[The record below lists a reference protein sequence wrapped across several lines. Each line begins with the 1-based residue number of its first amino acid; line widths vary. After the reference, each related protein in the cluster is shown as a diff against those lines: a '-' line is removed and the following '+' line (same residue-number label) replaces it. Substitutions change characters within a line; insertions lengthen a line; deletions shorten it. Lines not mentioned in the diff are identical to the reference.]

1 LTAQRKKGIFKLTA
15 IVLGILVLL
24 TVLYMLLTETQFM
37 QFAKGENTLE
47 YEKDILEFEML
58 SNTYIGVNN
67 QQIIKI
73 TKDGIMAYDL
83 QGQELWSDT
92 LTLDN
97 YVVKERES
105 YIAIAD
111 KMGQTIWI
119 FNDKGKQGQVVC
131 DNPIAYFSVNK
142 DGNVAVI
149 ESLDESHVIGAYNK
163 NGESFSKRI
172 TYAKDAVYP
181 TTVELSPNNDILL
194 ASYVNVD
201 APVIT
206 STLIAMKTQKP
217 KEEKLDDILY
227 GIEQKDNLIYE
238 IEFIKDNE
246 WVSVGD
252 KTTAWYTLEGSE
264 IGRKTELFCLLNPY
278 LVKKSNYGEGFLP
291 VISTMSINKNTLH
304 RKSSLTFYNAKGNAF
319 FSEELDEEPTYSYA
333 DDKGI
338 ILGSGNHFIG
348 YNKIGTKL
356 FEYNASID
364 VSKLF
369 YLRDKK
375 KALAVT
381 RDKVILLNT
390 KKEEK

>member
-1 LTAQRKKGIFKLTA
+1 MTAQKKNGIFKLTA
-15 IVLGILVLL
+15 ILLGVLVLL
-24 TVLYMLLTETQFM
+24 TALYMLLTKTQFI
-37 QFAKGENTLE
+37 QFTKGYNTLE
-47 YEKDILEFEML
+47 YEKDILEFELL

-73 TKDGIMAYDL
+73 TKDGIAAYDL
-83 QGQELWSDT
+83 EGQELWSDT

-97 YVVKERES
+97 YVVKQRES

-119 FNDKGKQGQVVC
+119 FNDKGKQGQILC
-131 DNPIAYFSVNK
+131 ENPIIYFSVNK

-149 ESLDESHVIGAYNK
+149 ESLDESHMIGAYNK

-181 TTVELSPNNDILL
+181 TTVELSPDNEVLV

-201 APVIT
+201 TPTIT
-206 STLIAMKTQKP
+206 STLVAMNTQKP
-217 KEEKLDDILY
+217 HEQKLDDILY

-252 KTTAWYTLEGSE
+252 KMTTWYTLEGSE
-264 IGRKTELFCLLNPY
+264 ISRKTELFCLLNPY
-278 LVKKSNYGEGFLP
+278 LVKSSNYGEGFLP
-291 VISTMSINKNTLH
+291 VVSAMSINQNTLH
-304 RKSSLTFYNAKGNAF
+304 RKSSLNFYNAKGEAF
-319 FSEELDEEPTYSYA
+319 FNEELNEEPTYFYA
-333 DDKGI
+333 DDKGV
-338 ILGSGNHFIG
+338 ILGSNNHFKG

-356 FEYNASID
+356 FEYNSNRD

-381 RDKVILLNT
+381 KDKVILLNT